1 MTLNLPPWKGVITVA
16 KKITVYVAEEL
27 HLRLKA
33 AASLRGQSLSDFML
47 QAARLLLDMPDR
59 REAAVEMDMVRQAAA
74 LATSGE
80 ELRRWREEGRL

>member
-1 MTLNLPPWKGVITVA
+1 
-16 KKITVYVAEEL
+16 
-27 HLRLKA
+27 
-33 AASLRGQSLSDFML
+33 ML
-47 QAARLLLDMPDR
+47 QAARLLLEMPDR